1 MNEEI
6 KKILDYLKNNT
17 FIPDETK
24 RKYKILHRDEVN
36 RLLNYITNL
45 QEENKKLKETNEEH
59 RKINGQLQEEN
70 KFLKDYKNAYGNVL
84 IANKMLEKENQKL
97 VKVIEEINKCLK
109 KYAKTSV
116 DDEKTIIEFY
126 KQLKNILNKLTELK
140 GGGSNE

>member
-45 QEENKKLKETNEEH
+45 QEENNIEPNIIDEDRLK
-59 RKINGQLQEEN
+59 IILQLGITEYN
-70 KFLKDYKNAYGNVL
+70 KRFG
-84 IANKMLEKENQKL
+84 E
-97 VKVIEEINKCLK
+97 
-109 KYAKTSV
+109 
-116 DDEKTIIEFY
+116 
-126 KQLKNILNKLTELK
+126 
-140 GGGSNE
+140 